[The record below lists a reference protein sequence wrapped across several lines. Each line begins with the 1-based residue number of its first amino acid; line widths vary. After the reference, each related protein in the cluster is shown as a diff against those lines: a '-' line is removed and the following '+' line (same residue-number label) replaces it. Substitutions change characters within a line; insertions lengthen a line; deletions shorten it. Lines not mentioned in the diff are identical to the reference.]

1 MFNIIECPNIMDKTS
16 VTINHE
22 IQSIQN
28 KLTPEREVAI
38 ALISFLK
45 LKHSVEMI
53 NMEGSETRETCIN
66 G

>member
-1 MFNIIECPNIMDKTS
+1 MDKTS